1 MVEEQ
6 RELRK
11 QFQEKAR
18 DLFNRV
24 VADFFEMNPAINLI
38 TWTQATPYFN
48 DGEPCEFSV
57 HYLEPMTKELYD
69 EWAEE
74 GGWPEEFSLA
84 SRDYV
89 AKRADGTDY
98 SWNDCPWELPDET
111 WTQEEINNAACIR
124 DINNKAM
131 EHIFL
136 AMFGDHVQVVA
147 TREGFDTSEFS
158 HD

>member
-1 MVEEQ
+1 MTNEQLVELLIDIDLEYWNNVNPMDVPVTRRNLKVAITKYRYVAEKI
-6 RELRK
+6 RE
-11 QFQEKAR
+11 
-18 DLFNRV
+18 V
-24 VADFFEMNPAINLI
+24 
-38 TWTQATPYFN
+38 
-48 DGEPCEFSV
+48 
-57 HYLEPMTKELYD
+57 KELYD
-69 EWAEE
+69 QWLEE
-74 GGWPEEFSLA
+74 GGWPEKFSLA

-124 DINNKAM
+124 DICNNNKAM

-147 TREGFDTSEFS
+147 TRDGFDTSEFS